1 MAFSIN
7 TNTASMAALA
17 SLRSTNA
24 ALTMTENQIST
35 GKKVNGASD
44 DPAIYAISQTMNS
57 QISALSGVSTGLQT
71 ASQVVSMASTQ
82 GATISNL
89 LSTLSQSLTEG
100 QTGNLDAST
109 MNDTINKTLSQI
121 DAAANGATFKG
132 ANLLAG
138 AIGNGVT
145 STKATAAQ
153 DVNGTLFTQT
163 GYNATSAGLGLSGLN
178 VNQSGLDISIGTAGL
193 AAGDSLK
200 LQTSSVASGTG
211 SATNQANSL
220 TFEVASATGGNDAGE
235 TALTTA
241 INNKANT
248 QGTGNTATKAFTFA
262 FNQTTMGGAPTV
274 TIGSGF
280 TATSSVDSSGMT
292 NMVITNNTTGAA
304 QTLSYGQDAS
314 GNMSVSVSTGMDQNG
329 NITAKSTFVEVATKS
344 TDSASTTA
352 NKMMAAVQNQGFGVS
367 KDSTTGDLQIAGGNL
382 DSVNGAAVT
391 VASDANAKATNTSG
405 STYALLAVNAAI
417 TSMNKISS
425 SLGSSTNQLTG
436 LQSTVSSLSDALTTG
451 EGALTDA
458 DLSAESAKLTSLQT
472 KQQLAIQS
480 LSIANSQSSSLMS
493 LFR

>member
-24 ALTMTENQIST
+24 MLTTTENQIST

-57 QISALSGVSTGLQT
+57 QISALAGVSTGLQT

-100 QTGNLDAST
+100 QTGNLDAAT

-138 AIGNGVT
+138 AVGNGVT
-145 STKATAAQ
+145 STEATAAQ

-178 VNQSGLDISIGTAGL
+178 VNQTGLDVSIGTAGL
-193 AAGDSLK
+193 ATGDSLK
-200 LQTSSVASGTG
+200 LQTSSVATNTG

-220 TFEVASATGGNDAGE
+220 TFEVASAPGDAGE

-241 INNKANT
+241 INAKANT
-248 QGTGNTATKAFTFA
+248 QGSGGSATKAFTFA
-262 FNQTTMGGAPTV
+262 FNGTTMGGKPTV
-274 TIGSGF
+274 TIGAGF
-280 TATSSVDSSGMT
+280 TATSSVDSNGMT

-304 QTLSYGQDAS
+304 QTLSYGQDAN
-314 GNMSVSVSTGMDQNG
+314 GNMSVSVSTGADQNG

-352 NKMMAAVQNQGFGVS
+352 NKLMAAVQNQGFGVS

-382 DSVNGAAVT
+382 DSANGAAVT
-391 VASDANAKATNTSG
+391 VASDANATATNTSG

-425 SLGSSTNQLTG
+425 ALGSSTNQLTG